1 MAYKLLEEFR
11 GLFEGAKYNHRN
23 STLGD
28 RVASF
33 LFEDLYD
40 LGRSPKFL
48 AVVSSCDRVLNRKN
62 VAVGK
67 QARRGD
73 GTFGVRVPHIVAIT
87 IPDHNI
93 ALGEVA
99 TIEIGA
105 EVKILAKA
113 MIKQID
119 RVCTDILNQVAEFKK
134 HGGRPICVG
143 IVGINSA
150 KAYTS
155 YEGSKRWPT
164 DGKKHKH
171 PAQEADEAE
180 KRLMFRVQPHFDEFV
195 TLRFQASNTRPYD
208 FAWVN
213 KAQTEKEYAAALVRI
228 SREYETRF

>member
-11 GLFEGAKYNHRN
+11 KLFEGAKYNHRN

-28 RVASF
+28 HVASF

-48 AVVSSCDRVLNRKN
+48 AVVSSRDRVLNRKN

-73 GTFGVRVPHIVAIT
+73 GTFGVKVPQIVAVTIT
-87 IPDHNI
+87 DHTV

-134 HGGRPICVG
+134 HGGKPICVG

-155 YEGSKRWPT
+155 YEGNKRWPT

-180 KRLMFRVQPHFDEFV
+180 KRLMSRVQPHFDEFV
-195 TLRFQASNTRPYD
+195 TLRFRASNTRPYD

-228 SREYETRF
+228 SREYEARF